1 MKNDKE
7 LAKLIQ
13 QKAKELFPR
22 LVEIRRYLHANP
34 ELSFQETNTSAF
46 IKRILKE
53 HEIAFTDQWVRT
65 GIVAEIGNQT
75 TYQSTV
81 ALRADMDALPIQEQN
96 ETAYKSVNEGIMHAC
111 GHDVHSTCLLGAL
124 MILKSLDI
132 EWHNRM
138 IGIFQP
144 GEEKLPG
151 GAALMITEGLLD
163 QYKPD
168 EIFGLHVQPQME
180 VGNVGFCPGQSMASS
195 DEIYIK
201 VIGKGGHA
209 AMPHL
214 LVDPILIASRIVTGI
229 QEIISR
235 NADPMSP
242 CVLSFGKFR
251 SEGGATNVIP
261 DSVKL
266 EGTFRAMD
274 ETWREKAHI
283 LIRQFVTETCAA
295 SGGICEID
303 IVRGYPCLVNN
314 DNTYKYGKQQ
324 ALHYLGEDKVLS
336 LPARM
341 TSEDFA
347 YYSQQVPTLFFRL
360 GTGNASLENITPVHT
375 NSFDVDE
382 SCLEIGAGLMAYMA
396 AQKMI

>member
-7 LAKLIQ
+7 LVQLIQ

-34 ELSFQETNTSAF
+34 ELSFQEYNTSAF
-46 IKRILKE
+46 IKGILKE

-168 EIFGLHVQPQME
+168 DIFGLHVQPQME

-274 ETWREKAHI
+274 ETWRSKAHI
-283 LIRQFVTETCAA
+283 LIRQFICETCAA
-295 SGGICEID
+295 SGGRCEID

-314 DNTYKYGKQQ
+314 DGTYNYGKQQ
-324 ALHYLGEDKVLS
+324 AMCYLGEDKVLP
-336 LPARM
+336 LPPRM

-347 YYSQQVPTLFFRL
+347 YYSQQVPALFFRL
-360 GTGNASLENITPVHT
+360 GTGRAGLDYITPVHT
-375 NSFDVDE
+375 ACFDVDE
-382 SCLEIGAGLMAYMA
+382 HCLEIGAGLMAYLA